1 MEKWGAAIKELCAVG
16 LGLWA
21 IVLACIQEV
30 KGGKVGVRRRF
41 RMSVSWSN
49 F

>member
-30 KGGKVGVRRRF
+30 EGESGSKKEV
-41 RMSVSWSN
+41 
-49 F
+49 